1 MVLNYDRNP
10 NLTEDQKL
18 QSLVENVQRALDE
31 LQTKVYVLENEVK
44 KLKERT

>member
-1 MVLNYDRNP
+1 MILNYDRNP
-10 NLTEDQKL
+10 NLSEDQKL

-31 LQTKVYVLENEVK
+31 LQTKVFVLEHEVE

>member
-10 NLTEDQKL
+10 NLSEDQKL

-31 LQTKVYVLENEVK
+31 LQTKVFVLEHEVK

>member
-10 NLTEDQKL
+10 NLSEDQKL

-31 LQTKVYVLENEVK
+31 LQTKVFVLEHEVE